1 MPTVVVIPVKSFR
14 LGKQRLAEAIE
25 AGARARLGR
34 VLADRV
40 ASVAESVSLLPL
52 IVTAD
57 PDVAAWAISSG
68 FPSVADPGAGLDR
81 AASTGV
87 EWALRSNSRW
97 IVLHSDLP
105 LIDRGDMTVLDRAL
119 ADGDTPI
126 APSADGGTSAVAGA
140 EPFEFSY
147 GEASFHRHLGRL
159 ASPRVVFRLGL
170 ALDIDNPND
179 LHAAV
184 GHPRGAWLAQSLG

>member
-87 EWALRSNSRW
+87 DWALRSNS
-97 IVLHSDLP
+97 
-105 LIDRGDMTVLDRAL
+105 GDMTVLDRAL